1 MPTGSHFGYPP
12 LDDRLTQLWRQG
24 VRFATRVAIALGL
37 SVASAIALAA
47 AIADNAFVQILIIGF
62 AGVAFWIPWLML
74 IVSLERMFRRRPK
87 PAASRQTIE
96 VTASAAP
103 SGWDRLAAA
112 APRQS
117 ERIRVLQR
125 SVERSRTSL
134 GNDRLDPDAHDLC
147 VLIDRRLP
155 ELIDRELDELP
166 PDDRDRGKRIDE
178 LIDLVEQF
186 ARHCSRSGQS
196 DPRFSAEVLRRRFE
210 EHLSNPL

>member
-1 MPTGSHFGYPP
+1 MPNGSNFGYPP

-24 VRFATRVAIALGL
+24 VRFTARLAIAFGL
-37 SVASAIALAA
+37 SAVTAIMLGAA
-47 AIADNAFVQILIIGF
+47 VTDNAFVQIVVTAF
-62 AGVAFWIPWLML
+62 AALAFWIPWLVVVL
-74 IVSLERMFRRRPK
+74 GVDRMISRRPK
-87 PAASRQTIE
+87 PASRQTID
-96 VTASAAP
+96 VTASPSA

-134 GNDRLDPDAHDLC
+134 GNDKLDPDAHDLC

-166 PDDRDRGKRIDE
+166 PDGRDRGKKLDE
-178 LIDLVEQF
+178 LVDLVEQF

-196 DPRFSAEVLRRRFE
+196 DSRYNAEVLRRRFE
-210 EHLSNPL
+210 ERLSNPL